1 MKTII
6 TLFMLSISLLGAGQ
20 RKLDITIIGTAH
32 HFSDEYKS
40 LQDFE
45 SPQKFILD
53 LDPDIICI
61 ESIPTYD
68 TLSFTEIWPNTAK
81 RAERLRDS
89 LKYHETSSQEHLFW
103 KTYGNK
109 DQLISGAKYYAAYDL
124 WNAYYQWFQATEA
137 GDSLYY
143 FAKFQRSLSNS
154 EYGLIVFPA
163 AQKLGVSKFYSIDYR
178 DGERVFMANSSKV
191 FKKLFFGL
199 KWKPLKVYL
208 KTQKRYRK
216 AEKEGKLMEFIN
228 GSEFQNSF
236 SQLIDELPKRLRK
249 SEEAKQVKE
258 YWLMRNEIMA
268 DRLIQRAEEQQATK
282 VLLTVGSAH
291 ITHMK
296 RFLEAKG
303 HQVSTYGEYISNSNN

>member
-6 TLFMLSISLLGAGQ
+6 TLFLLSISLLGAGQ

-45 SPQKFILD
+45 SAQNFIVNLS
-53 LDPDIICI
+53 PDIICI
-61 ESIPTYD
+61 ESIPTDD
-68 TLSFTEIWPNTAK
+68 TLSFNEIWPNTAK
-81 RAERLRDS
+81 RADRLRDS
-89 LKYHETSSQEHLFW
+89 LKYHETSSKDHPFW
-103 KTYGNK
+103 ETYGDK
-109 DQLISGAKYYAAYDL
+109 DQLITGAKYYAAHDL

-137 GDSLYY
+137 GDSLFY
-143 FAKFQRSLSNS
+143 FSRFQRNLSNS

-163 AQKLGVSKFYSIDYR
+163 AQRLGISEFYNIDYR
-178 DGERVFMANSSKV
+178 AGESVFMTNNSKV

-199 KWKPLKVYL
+199 KWKPLRVYL
-208 KTQKRYRK
+208 KTQKKYRK

-228 GSEFQNSF
+228 GPEFQDSF

-258 YWLMRNEIMA
+258 YWLMRNEIMTN
-268 DRLIQRAEEQQATK
+268 RLIQRAEEQQATK

-303 HQVSTYGEYISNSNN
+303 HHVSTYGEFISNQNN